1 MDGKGLFILCEAVIM
16 VTLAIAYG
24 IWCATSDK
32 SDKSEKSEK
41 RELKVYTYYKKDF
54 DNMWETINSWCVKYC
69 NKEFPRYH
77 DEIFLDKSEISYES
91 YPYEL
96 EKINWSYRLYV
107 GACKFPKL
115 WESVIV
121 ILNVSELSVIDKLY
135 VMEFLTSFNTWRV
148 PKDSDV
154 KYCLNWTKCGILE
167 TREDIMGT
175 SQYKIK
181 EKYLGD

>member
-1 MDGKGLFILCEAVIM
+1 MDDVGLFILFYVAIIIM
-16 VTLAIAYG
+16 TAIIACGIWLAI
-24 IWCATSDK
+24 
-32 SDKSEKSEK
+32 SEKSEK
-41 RELKVYTYYKKDF
+41 TKTERICYKKDF
-54 DNMWETINSWCVKYC
+54 DDMWETINSWCVKYC

-77 DEIFLDKSEISYES
+77 DEIFLDKSEISYKS
-91 YPYEL
+91 RPYEF
-96 EKINWSYRLYV
+96 EKIDGSYRLYV
-107 GACKFPKL
+107 RACKFPKL

-135 VMEFLTSFNTWRV
+135 VMEFLTLFNTWRV

-167 TREDIMGT
+167 TREDVTGT